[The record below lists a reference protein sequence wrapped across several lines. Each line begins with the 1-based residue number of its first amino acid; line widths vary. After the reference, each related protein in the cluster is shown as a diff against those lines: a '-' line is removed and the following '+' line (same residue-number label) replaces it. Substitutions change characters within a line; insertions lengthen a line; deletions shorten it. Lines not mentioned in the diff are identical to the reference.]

1 MPRSTQPHQRSLM
14 TPQQL
19 FTLARTVHLY
29 SSTALFASLF
39 FFCATG
45 ITLSHGWYLD
55 DASSSGS
62 VSVAVPDDLAATLL
76 PDDWDPDLDEL
87 TDFVEQSVGLD
98 SPQNIELDP
107 DYGEIILSY
116 SAPAGNAEVIISA
129 DGLELDVQRGS
140 WLAVLNDLHK
150 NRDAGAV
157 WAFLVDATA
166 VGMLLFALSG
176 LIIVF
181 QNRRRRALSLWIIA
195 LGLATPVL
203 LFLVFVPAV
212 PALS

>member
-1 MPRSTQPHQRSLM
+1 M
-14 TPQQL
+14 

-29 SSTALFASLF
+29 SSTALFASLA

-45 ITLSHGWYLD
+45 ITLSHDWYLD

-62 VSVAVPDDLAATLL
+62 VSVTVPDDLAVTLTTE
-76 PDDWDPDLDEL
+76 DWDPDLEVL
-87 TDFVEQSVGLD
+87 QDFVEQSVGLT

-116 SAPAGNAEVIISA
+116 NAPAGDAEVIVSA

-140 WLAVLNDLHK
+140 WLAVLNNLHK

-157 WAFLVDATA
+157 WAFFVDASA
-166 VGMLLFALSG
+166 IGMLLFALTG

-181 QNRRRRALSLWIIA
+181 QNRRRRALSLWVIA
-195 LGLATPVL
+195 AGLATPVL
-203 LFLVFVPAV
+203 LFLVFVPTIPTA
-212 PALS
+212 A

>member
-1 MPRSTQPHQRSLM
+1 MTQLQFFM
-14 TPQQL
+14 
-19 FTLARTVHLY
+19 LARTIHLY
-29 SSTALFASLF
+29 SSTALFASLA

-62 VSVAVPDDLAATLL
+62 VYADVPGDLADTLT
-76 PDDWDPDLDEL
+76 PDDWDPDLDAL
-87 TDFVEQSVGLD
+87 QTFVEASVGLT

-116 SAPAGNAEVIISA
+116 NAPGGDAEVIVTA
-129 DGLELDVQRGS
+129 DGLEVDVQRGS
-140 WLAVLNDLHK
+140 WLAVLNNLHK

-166 VGMLLFALSG
+166 VGMLLFALTG
-176 LIIVF
+176 LVIVF
-181 QNRRRRALSLWIIA
+181 QNRRKRARSLWVIA
-195 LGLATPVL
+195 LG
-203 LFLVFVPAV
+203 
-212 PALS
+212 